1 MFFYLYVPVH
11 VFVHIHASALEG
23 TELPVAEGTVSCEPT
38 DMKWGIKFRSSARA
52 ASALN
57 HWQSLQLLMKFLNMY
72 RFPFHILIS
81 FEVGSHV
88 LYRVASNSLYK

>member
-52 ASALN
+52 GKQVPSATEL
-57 HWQSLQLLMKFLNMY
+57 SL
-72 RFPFHILIS
+72 
-81 FEVGSHV
+81 
-88 LYRVASNSLYK
+88 